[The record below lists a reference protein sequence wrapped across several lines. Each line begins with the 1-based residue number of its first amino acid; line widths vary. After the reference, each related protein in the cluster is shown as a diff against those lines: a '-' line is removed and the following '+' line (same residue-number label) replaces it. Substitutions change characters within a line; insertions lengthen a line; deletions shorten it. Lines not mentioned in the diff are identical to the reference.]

1 MQHGKSKRYRDAN
14 ADCHRSRP
22 SLPQFEVR
30 TQCSMAE
37 ANFAKMPMQTVIDH
51 VLPFRSS
58 QYKESFYR
66 KLSNERI
73 THTADLLKVSK
84 EALETKL
91 SAHASFNF
99 IEIADAVSLRE
110 CINPEKPTGY
120 SRRQRRLRSPPR
132 RGRSR
137 KLDVAK
143 AGAGNRRRRVRKDS
157 KAHTDARVRRR
168 DKRRGNSKR
177 HKDVGSGD
185 RARDKRRKNNQVPKL
200 WAACE
205 RNDAD
210 SVSRLLAEGSD
221 TEVFFAGWTP
231 LMKAAEDN
239 AVECLQAL
247 LNKKADIEACNR
259 KGRTALSFA
268 AAPAARNKPTALA
281 ALRIL
286 LDHGADDKHFDK
298 LGKTPKERAVMAKRH
313 DAIAIFTAWGL

>member
-1 MQHGKSKRYRDAN
+1 
-14 ADCHRSRP
+14 
-22 SLPQFEVR
+22 
-30 TQCSMAE
+30 MAE
-37 ANFAKMPMQTVIDH
+37 ANSADMPLQTFIDH
-51 VLPFRSS
+51 IFPFRSPE
-58 QYKESFYR
+58 YKKSFYG
-66 KLSNERI
+66 KLWNEGI
-73 THTADLLKVSK
+73 TRTADLSKVSK

-91 SAHASFNF
+91 STHGSFNF
-99 IEIADAVSLRE
+99 IEMADAVSLRE
-110 CINPEKPTGY
+110 CIAPEKPSGR
-120 SRRQRRLRSPPR
+120 SKRRARLRSPPR

-137 KLDVAK
+137 KRDVAK
-143 AGAGNRRRRVRKDS
+143 GAAGNRRRRVRKHS
-157 KAHTDARVRRR
+157 KAHTDAGVCRR
-168 DKRRGNSKR
+168 DKSRRNSKR
-177 HKDVGSGD
+177 HKDRGSGA
-185 RARDKRRKNNQVPKL
+185 RARDKQRKNNQAPKL

-205 RNDAD
+205 RHDAD
-210 SVSRLLAEGSD
+210 SVSRLLAEGKD

-239 AVECLQAL
+239 AVECLQEL